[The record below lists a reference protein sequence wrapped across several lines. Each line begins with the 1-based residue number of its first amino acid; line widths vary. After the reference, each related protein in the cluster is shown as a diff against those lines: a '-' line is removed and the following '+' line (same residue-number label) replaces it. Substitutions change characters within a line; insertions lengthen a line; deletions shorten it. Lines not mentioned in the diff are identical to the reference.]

1 MHLRL
6 LLISHAA
13 TAAMRSGRFPS
24 DDALDERGIEATQA
38 WRPRIEA
45 MQAAAAF
52 RSTAVCVGETAR
64 LLNLDAAIAPAL
76 AEIDFGRWTGQGLA
90 DLAAAEPDSLATWLS
105 DPQTAPHG
113 GESFGALAARVGAW
127 LDALPDTSGTVIALT
142 HASVIR
148 AAILHALGAPLSA
161 HARIEVAPLSLVE
174 LRRSARGWS
183 WITSPQDSVS

>member
-24 DDALDERGIEATQA
+24 DDAPDERVAEATQA

-52 RSTAVCVGETAR
+52 RAPPCGGGLPACLTSTPPSR
-64 LLNLDAAIAPAL
+64 PHWQK
-76 AEIDFGRWTGQGLA
+76 IDFGRWTGQGLA
-90 DLAAAEPDSLATWLS
+90 DLAAAEPDSRQRGSAICRRRRMAANPL
-105 DPQTAPHG
+105 
-113 GESFGALAARVGAW
+113 GALAARACGA
-127 LDALPDTSGTVIALT
+127 AGCTVRDTSGTVIALT

-161 HARIEVAPLSLVE
+161 HACIEWPPPSLVE
-174 LRRSARGWS
+174 RWRSARGRADHES
-183 WITSPQDSVS
+183 AG